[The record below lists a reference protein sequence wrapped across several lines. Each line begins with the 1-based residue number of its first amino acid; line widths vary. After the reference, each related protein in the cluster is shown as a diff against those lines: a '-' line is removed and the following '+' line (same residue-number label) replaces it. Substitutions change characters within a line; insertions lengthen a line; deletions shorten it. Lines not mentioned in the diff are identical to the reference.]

1 MGLDMY
7 LTKKTY
13 IGAEWEH
20 RDVKGTIDIT
30 IKGEPVKIN
39 FNRLQSIE
47 EKVGYWRKANQIHN
61 WFVQNVQDG
70 EDDCKEYT
78 VSSDDLRQLLE
89 AVNTV
94 LDARTTQKPEALSKV
109 IEEVLPPSDGFFF
122 GSTEVNEW
130 YWQDLE
136 YTKETLTNLIEEI
149 AIDHLNPAMWT
160 SIHYQSSW

>member
-39 FNRLQSIE
+39 FNRVQSIE
-47 EKVGYWRKANQIHN
+47 EKIGYWRKANQIHN

-70 EDDCKEYT
+70 EDDCKEYD
-78 VSSDDLRQLLE
+78 VSRDKLVALL
-89 AVNTV
+89 ADVNKV
-94 LDARTTQKPEALSKV
+94 LDARATHKPEALQTIV
-109 IEEVLPPSDGFFF
+109 EEVLPPADGCFF
-122 GSTEVNEW
+122 GSTEIDEW

-136 YTKETLTNLIEEI
+136 YTKEMLTNLIEEVTL
-149 AIDHLNPAMWT
+149 DNLNPAMWT
-160 SIHYQSSW
+160 TIHYQSSW